1 MALYI
6 SNKNAVKTFL
16 KGLDLGS
23 MCWTCQNDDMCLL
36 LDMCH
41 HLSGSSALDTLD
53 LSLTLKSNSNV
64 SRWGLVRGQI

>member
-23 MCWTCQNDDMCLL
+23 MYWTCQNDDMCLL

-41 HLSGSSALDTLD
+41 HLSGSSALYTLYLNKV
-53 LSLTLKSNSNV
+53 LSK
-64 SRWGLVRGQI
+64 I